1 MFEKMNLN
9 KDQMLSFDELKLGLH
24 KIGHQMP
31 DVDVQII
38 MEVVSNILI
47 VDTVDEEEY
56 ETDMSG
62 FVPLHNV
69 ECDST
74 GDDRR
79 GRWK

>member
-31 DVDVQII
+31 NADVQMI
-38 MEVVSNILI
+38 MEAVSNILN
-47 VDTVDEEEY
+47 VDTVDEEKY

-74 GDDRR
+74 DDDR
-79 GRWK
+79 